1 MPESDRD
8 ILIEL
13 RTKVTEIHRD
23 MTQPEGRVPKLEA
36 RVDNHAGQLNTMKGA
51 AGMARWIIGIV
62 VALTVGL
69 LGLGGVV
76 LDHILKGK

>member
-1 MPESDRD
+1 MPGESDRD

-36 RVDNHAGQLNTMKGA
+36 TVDDHAKQINQVSGGLSAAKWFLAGIGA
-51 AGMARWIIGIV
+51 LLL
-62 VALTVGL
+62 ALATVL
-69 LGLGGVV
+69 ATHLFGG
-76 LDHILKGK
+76 K